1 MRPVEGGTSPCPHLR
16 RTRRKKSSTQKFAI
30 VGIKCR
36 LPGARDVGKYWSNL
50 KAGTRAL
57 PRGRWKT

>member
-1 MRPVEGGTSPCPHLR
+1 M
-16 RTRRKKSSTQKFAI
+16 
-30 VGIKCR
+30 GIKCR
-36 LPGARDVGKYWSNL
+36 LPGARGVGKYWSNL

>member
-1 MRPVEGGTSPCPHLR
+1 M
-16 RTRRKKSSTQKFAI
+16 
-30 VGIKCR
+30 
-36 LPGARDVGKYWSNL
+36 GKYWSNL